1 MWGCCFVVE
10 NSLDPLRVDLT
21 VDSVEDLAGVNPA
34 DWDALD
40 HGASPFTEFGFLR
53 ALERSGS
60 VGPGSGWIPR
70 YVVARRGGDLVGAI
84 PAYLK
89 AHSYGEYI
97 FDWSW
102 ASGAQRAGL
111 RYYPK
116 LVVAVP
122 MTPAGGQRILLRP
135 RDDAEAREEILA
147 GMLEALMELAA
158 REQVSSIH
166 WLFCSAAERATLE
179 ARGFLGRTTFQ
190 FHWENRGYG
199 DFAGFLDGLRSR
211 KRKQI
216 IKERRRAAAAFSS
229 LEFVDGP
236 DMSPDDL
243 RALDR
248 FYRGTVRDRGG
259 IAYLEPGF
267 FETLRGLAPD
277 RLRFCRVLDPQGSL
291 FAGALYLE
299 TAGGLYGRYW
309 GCDVRR
315 PFLHFEA
322 AYYAGIERCIARG
335 IPRFEAGA
343 QGEHKLL
350 RGFLPVKTHSCQW
363 FAHSGLSHAV
373 SAALREEEIATSHRM
388 NKLADLGPFKAGS
401 GS

>member
-1 MWGCCFVVE
+1 ME

-21 VDSVEDLAGVNPA
+21 VDIAEDLTGVNPA
-34 DWDALD
+34 EWDALD
-40 HGASPFTEFGFLR
+40 HGSSPFTEFGFLR
-53 ALERSGS
+53 ALEASGS
-60 VGPGSGWIPR
+60 VGGGSGWLAR
-70 YVVARRGGDLVGAI
+70 YVIARCAGVVVGAI

-122 MTPAGGQRILLRP
+122 MTPASGQRILLRP
-135 RDDAEAREEILA
+135 DDSADAREEILA
-147 GMLEALMELAA
+147 GMLEGLMELAA
-158 REQVSSIH
+158 QERVSSIH
-166 WLFCSAAERATLE
+166 WLFCSAAERSRLE

-190 FHWENRGYG
+190 FHWDNRGYE
-199 DFAGFLDGLRSR
+199 DFSGFVGELRSR

-216 IKERRRAAAAFSS
+216 LKERRRAAESFSA
-229 LEFVDGP
+229 LQFVEGAE
-236 DMSPDDL
+236 MTSEDL
-243 RALDR
+243 TALDR
-248 FYRGTVRDRGG
+248 FYRGTVRERGG

-267 FETLRGLAPD
+267 FETLRELAPD

-299 TAGGLYGRYW
+299 TPGGLYGRYW
-309 GCDVRR
+309 GCDVQR

-322 AYYAGIERCIARG
+322 AYYAGIERCIARK

-350 RGFLPVKTHSCQW
+350 RGFLPAKTHSCHW
-363 FAHSGLSHAV
+363 FAHPGLSRAI
-373 SAALREEEIATSHRM
+373 SAAICEEEIVTSHRM
-388 NKLADLGPFKAGS
+388 SQLADFGPFKAGS
-401 GS
+401 EP